1 MWLPSFKV
9 NTCIIKVNLMFVSCW
24 QQFFDPHP
32 PPPPKR
38 DIKQNTM
45 YHSRQTFLSIRVFVQ
60 MEREITLTW
69 VKFFLSFSSN
79 IDQTI
84 KAKQIDISWQAD
96 VLNSLHFKRT
106 KTQFFIFFTLS
117 YFLFNTMTVKVIND
131 VDLMLWCQRNLFF
144 SAS

>member
-9 NTCIIKVNLMFVSCW
+9 NTCIIKVNLMFVSGW
-24 QQFFDPHP
+24 QQFFDPP
-32 PPPPKR
+32 PTPTPKKR
-38 DIKQNTM
+38 YQAK